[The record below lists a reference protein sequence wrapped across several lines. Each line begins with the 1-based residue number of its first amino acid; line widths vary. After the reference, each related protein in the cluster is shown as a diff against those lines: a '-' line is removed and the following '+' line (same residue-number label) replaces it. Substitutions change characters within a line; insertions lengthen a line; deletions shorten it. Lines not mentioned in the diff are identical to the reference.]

1 MDSLH
6 KLETMVASWYKT
18 VPHLPPEGRKW
29 IATNAWWVV
38 LIGVIINV
46 IALWGLMTLLFFAGA
61 ILSASAGLAG
71 VALTGVLWFAS
82 LVFFAFG
89 VLIIVLGALAVK
101 PLKVMRKKG
110 WMLLFIILLLTVAS
124 HVVDFLFKFN
134 LFELVWGLL
143 GAAVGGYFL
152 FEVRD
157 YFGVATTDR
166 RHVKAE
172 TSKGR
177 LV

>member
-6 KLETMVASWYKT
+6 KLETTVATWYKS

-29 IATNAWWVV
+29 IATNAWWLV
-38 LIGVIINV
+38 LIGVIVNV
-46 IALWGLMTLLFFAGA
+46 IALWGLMTLLFFASA
-61 ILSASAGLAG
+61 ILTGYAGIAGAALGGLLWVAS
-71 VALTGVLWFAS
+71 F
-82 LVFFAFG
+82 VFFAFG
-89 VLIIVLGALAVK
+89 VLVIIIGAMAVK

-110 WMLLFIILLLTVAS
+110 WVLLFVILLLTVAS

-166 RHVKAE
+166 RRVKVEA
-172 TSKGR
+172 SKKNI
-177 LV
+177 